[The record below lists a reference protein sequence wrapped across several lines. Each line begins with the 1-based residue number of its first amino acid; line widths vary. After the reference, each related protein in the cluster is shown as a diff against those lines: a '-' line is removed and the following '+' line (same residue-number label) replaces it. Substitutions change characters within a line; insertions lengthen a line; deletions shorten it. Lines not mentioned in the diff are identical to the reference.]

1 MLDQLTTTQHM
12 RTIKTKKVSWIDID
26 KPDSE
31 DIVFLKKYFDFDP
44 IILKEYLKRNKQT
57 KIEKHKNYLF
67 LILYFPI
74 FDRQAKKAHPAEIDF
89 FITKD
94 RIVTGHYDEIMPF
107 EDLIQRLA
115 LSNSLKKQYLLSSS
129 HLLLNLIN
137 LLFDAC
143 QPMLDH
149 IQSNIEK
156 IDVFFT
162 APGYIRVQP
171 EYLKKNS
178 TLSFA
183 NIFDLVGIGEIN
195 KDINSFSLPYDPIV
209 HWYIHK
215 SKLKELIEVT
225 KLYSVI
231 FNEGAD
237 FIYSNSL
244 TFDFTWFGFPFV
256 KSMVSNM
263 KLNGVP
269 YEEWS
274 EYIHLAAPS
283 LIAKFLPKASKI
295 TFGFLDF
302 IPKDKFG
309 RNLINGLEDESTYFR
324 SYLLAA
330 HGLIEQMTN

>member
-57 KIEKHKNYLF
+57 KIEKHTNYLF

-156 IDVFFT
+156 IDNQSFNDNEAKLLNEIAIVKRDINNLRLIIRPQHHILKIITSRLTRFFKSFPKILAQET
-162 APGYIRVQP
+162 MSSYLRVWHRLEIHKQTI
-171 EYLKKNS
+171 EAIENTNTNL
-178 TLSFA
+178 LSFKMNRKV
-183 NIFDLVGIGEIN
+183 NIATVVSALLLPLFFITSFFNCIN
-195 KDINSFSLPYDPIV
+195 PTN
-209 HWYIHK
+209 
-215 SKLKELIEVT
+215 
-225 KLYSVI
+225 
-231 FNEGAD
+231 
-237 FIYSNSL
+237 
-244 TFDFTWFGFPFV
+244 FTLRL
-256 KSMVSNM
+256 MTI
-263 KLNGVP
+263 L
-269 YEEWS
+269 
-274 EYIHLAAPS
+274 
-283 LIAKFLPKASKI
+283 
-295 TFGFLDF
+295 
-302 IPKDKFG
+302 
-309 RNLINGLEDESTYFR
+309 
-324 SYLLAA
+324 LLATGIIISVVFIIL
-330 HGLIEQMTN
+330 HKQKKL

>member
-156 IDVFFT
+156 IDNQSFNDNEAKLLNEIAIVKRDINNLRLIIRPQHHILKIITSRLTRFFKSFPKILAQET
-162 APGYIRVQP
+162 MSSYLRVWHRLEIHKQTI
-171 EYLKKNS
+171 EAIENTNTNL
-178 TLSFA
+178 LSFKMNRKV
-183 NIFDLVGIGEIN
+183 NIATVVSALLLPLFFITSFFNCIN
-195 KDINSFSLPYDPIV
+195 PTN
-209 HWYIHK
+209 
-215 SKLKELIEVT
+215 
-225 KLYSVI
+225 
-231 FNEGAD
+231 
-237 FIYSNSL
+237 
-244 TFDFTWFGFPFV
+244 FTLRL
-256 KSMVSNM
+256 MTI
-263 KLNGVP
+263 L
-269 YEEWS
+269 
-274 EYIHLAAPS
+274 
-283 LIAKFLPKASKI
+283 
-295 TFGFLDF
+295 
-302 IPKDKFG
+302 
-309 RNLINGLEDESTYFR
+309 
-324 SYLLAA
+324 LLATGIIISVVFIIL
-330 HGLIEQMTN
+330 HKQKKL

>member
-115 LSNSLKKQYLLSSS
+115 LSNSLKKQYLLSSN

-156 IDVFFT
+156 IDNQSFNDNEAKLLNEIAIVKRDINNLRLIIRPQHHILKIITSRLTRFFKSFPKILAQET
-162 APGYIRVQP
+162 MSSYLRVWHRLEIHKQTI
-171 EYLKKNS
+171 EAIENTNTNL
-178 TLSFA
+178 LSFKMNRKV
-183 NIFDLVGIGEIN
+183 NIATVVSALLLPLFFITSFFNCIN
-195 KDINSFSLPYDPIV
+195 PTN
-209 HWYIHK
+209 
-215 SKLKELIEVT
+215 
-225 KLYSVI
+225 
-231 FNEGAD
+231 
-237 FIYSNSL
+237 
-244 TFDFTWFGFPFV
+244 FTLRL
-256 KSMVSNM
+256 MTI
-263 KLNGVP
+263 L
-269 YEEWS
+269 
-274 EYIHLAAPS
+274 
-283 LIAKFLPKASKI
+283 
-295 TFGFLDF
+295 
-302 IPKDKFG
+302 
-309 RNLINGLEDESTYFR
+309 
-324 SYLLAA
+324 LLATGIIISVVFIIL
-330 HGLIEQMTN
+330 HKQKKL